1 MLPVADARKR
11 ILGALAPSGA
21 ETVALAVAH
30 GRTLANDLVAKLT
43 QPAFAVSAMDG
54 YAVRAADIAD
64 APTMLRQIGA
74 AQAGHPFKGRV
85 SSGECVRIFT
95 GAIVPDGADTILIQ
109 ENADAEGDHV
119 RAKQSEP
126 LGRFVRPAGLDFA
139 LGQKLLPAGTVMHAR
154 QIGLAAA
161 ANHAWLDV
169 RRRPRVA
176 ILSTGDEIL
185 LPGSSPLPGQIVSSN
200 GAALAAFVQAAGG
213 DAIQLPIAPD
223 NAQALQAIAAGARGA
238 DLLVTSGGASVG
250 EHDLV
255 RTALGQSGLA
265 LDFWQIAMRPGKPL
279 MFGRYGDVPLLGLPG
294 NPVSSLVCAVLFLG
308 PAIAAL
314 LGHADRGPP
323 TRIAKLGCDLGA
335 NDGREDYLRSKIEYD
350 EFGNLKVT
358 PFQRQDSSMVHVLA
372 QADALAI
379 RPPLA
384 PPAKAGD
391 PIRIVPLAPFC
402 G

>member
-1 MLPVADARKR
+1 MLPVAEARTR
-11 ILGALAPSGA
+11 ILCALAPVGA
-21 ETVALAVAH
+21 ETVALAAAH
-30 GRTLANDLVAKLT
+30 GRTLAGDLVAKLT

-54 YAVRAADIAD
+54 YAVRAADIAK
-64 APTMLRQIGA
+64 APAILRQIGTA
-74 AQAGHPFKGRV
+74 PAGHPFKGSV
-85 SSGECVRIFT
+85 AAGECVRIFT
-95 GAIVPDGADTILIQ
+95 GAVVPDGADTILIQ
-109 ENADAEGDHV
+109 ENATAEGL
-119 RAKQSEP
+119 RILAKQSEP
-126 LGRFVRPAGLDFA
+126 KGRFVRPAGLDFA
-139 LGQKLLPAGTVMHAR
+139 RGQTLLAAGTVLHAR

-161 ANHAWLDV
+161 ANHAWLEV

-200 GAALAAFVQAAGG
+200 GAALAAFVQTAGG
-213 DAIQLPIAPD
+213 EAIQLPIAPD

-255 RTALGQSGLA
+255 RTALGQTGLA

-279 MFGRYGDVPLLGLPG
+279 MFGRHGDVPLLGLPG

-308 PAIAAL
+308 PAIATL
-314 LGHADRGPP
+314 LGHADAGPP
-323 TRIAKLGCDLGA
+323 TRMARLGCDLGG
-335 NDGREDYLRSKIEYD
+335 NDAREDYLRSKLAYD
-350 EFGNLKVT
+350 ANGNLVVT
-358 PFQRQDSSMVHVLA
+358 PFARQDSSMVHLLA

-379 RPPLA
+379 RAPLA
-384 PPAKAGD
+384 PAAKAGD
-391 PIRIVPLAPFC
+391 TIQIVPLAPFC

>member
-1 MLPVADARKR
+1 MLPVADARTR
-11 ILGALAPSGA
+11 ILAALAPVGA
-21 ETVALAVAH
+21 ETVALAAAH
-30 GRTLANDLVAKLT
+30 GRTLASDLVAKLT
-43 QPAFAVSAMDG
+43 QPAFSVSAMDG
-54 YAVRAADIAD
+54 YAVRAADIAQ
-64 APTMLRQIGA
+64 APAILRRIGA
-74 AQAGHPFKGRV
+74 APAGHPFKGGV
-85 SSGECVRIFT
+85 AAGECVRIFT

-109 ENADAEGDHV
+109 ENATAEGERV
-119 RAKQSEP
+119 LAKQSEP
-126 LGRFVRPAGLDFA
+126 KGRFVRPAGLDFA
-139 LGQKLLPAGTVMHAR
+139 RGQTLLGAGSVLHAR

-161 ANHAWLDV
+161 SNHAWLDV

-200 GAALAAFVQAAGG
+200 GAALAAFVYAAGG
-213 DAIQLPIAPD
+213 EAIQLPIAPD

-255 RTALGQSGLA
+255 RSALGQSGLA

-308 PAIAAL
+308 PAIATL
-314 LGHADRGPP
+314 LGHADPGPP
-323 TRIAKLGCDLGA
+323 VRVAKLGCDLGA
-335 NDGREDYLRSKIEYD
+335 NDAREDYLRAKLAAD
-350 EFGNLKVT
+350 ENGNLVAT
-358 PFQRQDSSMVHVLA
+358 PFPRQDSSMVHLLA

-379 RPPLA
+379 RAPLA
-384 PPAKAGD
+384 PAAKAGD
-391 PIRIVPLAPFC
+391 PIRIVPLSPFC